1 MNQKQIRAAVE
12 AMLFACG
19 EPIGSDKLA
28 QAVQLPQTSVENA
41 LEELRTRY
49 TREDSGLCQ
58 DRVGRLRAPC
68 AGQPPRR
75 AAGPCRHGDPDR
87 DRLQSAG
94 VPRFHRAGARG
105 GLLVQRVRPAG
116 KGPDRGSWPSGP
128 AGPPGELPH
137 HRHLFKSIRPVQ
149 SGGPAAGA

>member
-49 TREDSGLCQ
+49 TREDSGLCLLHLNTRWQ
-58 DRVGRLRAPC
+58 LATKTEWADCAVCWTAAAPC
-68 AGQPPRR
+68 RWALPPW
-75 AAGPCRHGDPDR
+75 
-87 DRLQSAG
+87 
-94 VPRFHRAGARG
+94 
-105 GLLVQRVRPAG
+105 RP
-116 KGPDRGSWPSGP
+116 
-128 AGPPGELPH
+128 
-137 HRHLFKSIRPVQ
+137 
-149 SGGPAAGA
+149 